1 MWLSPKVFSILEVS
15 KDAVDQLHLDL
26 QLLQAEREA
35 LRVERDNLK
44 VQLSISQ
51 NHFDWLR
58 LRVNVLETE
67 RAQLVKLAF
76 NIDSPVPEVVRKPDI
91 PDFLNS
97 ALFEDLGD
105 QKAKELGL
113 DTYN

>member
-1 MWLSPKVFSILEVS
+1 MWLSPKVFSILEIS
-15 KDAVDQLHLDL
+15 KASVDRLYEELGRMRVENEAL
-26 QLLQAEREA
+26 KAERDA
-35 LRVERDNLK
+35 LR

-76 NIDSPVPEVVRKPDI
+76 NIDSPIPEVVRKPDI